1 MKGGNSS
8 DSPIAPMGMEYF
20 GIEEQIAMAKAL
32 SLSEQET
39 RQNCNTKE
47 SKSASYK
54 RTDSGGNSNNKQRSK
69 SQNGHHLGNSTSS
82 SSASQQKTNNYASIT
97 ANMKPTLAEFVDDFD
112 GEKKMPTKKKNDKKS
127 GRQDD
132 FGDRGPSWELEWNC
146 SSPKMH
152 NDSGFC

>member
-8 DSPIAPMGMEYF
+8 DSPIAPMGIEYF

-54 RTDSGGNSNNKQRSK
+54 RTDSGDGNSNNKQRSK
-69 SQNGHHLGNSTSS
+69 CQNGYPSASS
-82 SSASQQKTNNYASIT
+82 SSASQQKANNYANIT

-112 GEKKMPTKKKNDKKS
+112 GEKKMPAKKKNNKKKS
-127 GRQDD
+127 GQQDD